1 MLFLSAA
8 WTLST
13 GLSTKAGVSRLW
25 DTSVPIISETSEGC
39 QSGWADGMLPLP
51 ASRTY
56 EEGLPP
62 ETGIPMFG
70 IGAVLVS
77 YGTGAATVGFSIP

>member
-13 GLSTKAGVSRLW
+13 GLSTEAGIPRLW

-39 QSGWADGMLPLP
+39 QSGWADGMLPLQ
-51 ASRTY
+51 AAWTY
-56 EEGLPP
+56 EEGLPL
-62 ETGIPMFG
+62 ETRISMFR
-70 IGAVLVS
+70 IGAVPDS
-77 YGTGAATVGFSIP
+77 CGTGAATVCFSIP

>member
-13 GLSTKAGVSRLW
+13 GLSTKVGIPRLW
-25 DTSVPIISETSEGC
+25 DTSVPIISETSEGF
-39 QSGWADGMLPLP
+39 QSGWANGMLPLP
-51 ASRTY
+51 ASQTY
-56 EEGLPP
+56 EEGLPL

-70 IGAVLVS
+70 IGAVPVS
-77 YGTGAATVGFSIP
+77 CGTGAATVCFSIP

>member
-13 GLSTKAGVSRLW
+13 GLSTEAGIPRFW

-39 QSGWADGMLPLP
+39 QSGWTDGMLPLP
-51 ASRTY
+51 VAQTY
-56 EEGLPP
+56 EERLPP

-70 IGAVLVS
+70 IGAIPVNC
-77 YGTGAATVGFSIP
+77 GIGAAKVCFSIP

>member
-1 MLFLSAA
+1 MLLLPTA

-13 GLSTKAGVSRLW
+13 GLSTEVGIPRLW

-39 QSGWADGMLPLP
+39 QSGWAYGMLPLP
-51 ASRTY
+51 AARTY

-70 IGAVLVS
+70 IGAVPVS
-77 YGTGAATVGFSIP
+77 CGTGAATVGFSIP

>member
-1 MLFLSAA
+1 MLFMSAA

-77 YGTGAATVGFSIP
+77 CGTRAARVGFSIP

>member
-1 MLFLSAA
+1 MR
-8 WTLST
+8 LST
-13 GLSTKAGVSRLW
+13 EAGIPRFW

-51 ASRTY
+51 AARTY

-62 ETGIPMFG
+62 ETEIPMFG
-70 IGAVLVS
+70 ISAVPVS
-77 YGTGAATVGFSIP
+77 CGTGAATVGFFIP

>member
-1 MLFLSAA
+1 M
-8 WTLST
+8 
-13 GLSTKAGVSRLW
+13 
-25 DTSVPIISETSEGC
+25 SEGC

-70 IGAVLVS
+70 IGEVPVS
-77 YGTGAATVGFSIP
+77 CGTRATTVGFSIP

>member
-13 GLSTKAGVSRLW
+13 GLSTEAGIPRLW

-39 QSGWADGMLPLP
+39 QSGWADGMPPLP
-51 ASRTY
+51 VAWTY

-70 IGAVLVS
+70 ICAVPVNC
-77 YGTGAATVGFSIP
+77 GTGATTVCFSIP

>member
-1 MLFLSAA
+1 M
-8 WTLST
+8 
-13 GLSTKAGVSRLW
+13 GLSTEAGIPRLW

-51 ASRTY
+51 AARTY
-56 EEGLPP
+56 EEGLPL

-70 IGAVLVS
+70 IGAVPVS
-77 YGTGAATVGFSIP
+77 RGTGATTVCFSIP

>member
-13 GLSTKAGVSRLW
+13 GLSIEAGILRLW
-25 DTSVPIISETSEGC
+25 DTSVPIISETSEGY

-51 ASRTY
+51 TARTY

-62 ETGIPMFG
+62 ETGIPMFR
-70 IGAVLVS
+70 IGAVPVS
-77 YGTGAATVGFSIP
+77 CGIGAATVGFSIP

>member
-13 GLSTKAGVSRLW
+13 GLSTEAGIPRLW
-25 DTSVPIISETSEGC
+25 DTSVQIISETSEGY

-51 ASRTY
+51 TARTY
-56 EEGLPP
+56 EEGLSP
-62 ETGIPMFG
+62 ETRILMFG
-70 IGAVLVS
+70 IGAVPIS
-77 YGTGAATVGFSIP
+77 CGT